1 MHRRWQLLAG
11 LFLTTLA
18 TLLLE
23 LMNTRLLSVMTWY
36 HLSFFAVSTAMFG
49 MSAGAIKVYL
59 GGKDF
64 EGDNARAALTRWSVW
79 LALSIP
85 LTHVLILCIP
95 IQLGTSV
102 VAISGLV
109 FTTLAV
115 ATPFYVSGVIV
126 AIALTRIPGPPGL
139 IYAVDLLGAAAG
151 SLLILPLLENLDISS
166 IALICGAIAAVAAA
180 LFHSYAATRRAGRGA
195 ALALAVA
202 LAGLALINSGT
213 REGLRVTYSKGR
225 TLVWDEIISESWS
238 IHGRVLIKAERKG
251 RPWYWGAGNGT
262 KDYRVAMIPMDIDG
276 MAATVIT
283 KWDGKNPDDLIWT
296 SHDVSSLPYHI
307 RAGGDVAVIG
317 VGGGRDL
324 LTALWAR
331 SRSVTGVEING
342 ALLDAL
348 EGPFSDYAGLA
359 GRPEVKLVR
368 DEARSYFTRT
378 DKRFDV
384 LQMTMID
391 TWAATGAGAFT
402 LSENGLYTIEGWNVF
417 MRVLKP
423 KGIFSVSRWYS
434 RKRVSET
441 TRLLSLATAT
451 LLDLGADKPQAHL
464 MLVTRRNAATLM
476 VSPSP
481 FSKQDVSRVMRVSN
495 RMGFRVQLAPGLT
508 STDPLLSRI
517 VSSRDRAELD
527 AAVAHEHY
535 DYSPPTDQRP
545 YFFNVLKPGSAFG
558 FDLSRAGGHLVDGN
572 LLATRTLSLLW
583 MLSVLLVVLAILWPL
598 ARSGR
603 PNMEAGSFP
612 HALLYFSIIGFGFMM
627 VQIPMIQR
635 FSVYLGHPT
644 YAVAVILF
652 SMILATG
659 LGSLLSDRIPIEENR
674 TWALVGPLGIALIL
688 FLAVLAIQPVI
699 DATIRYSLLVRCSVV
714 VAMLGVVAFPLG
726 FCFPLGL
733 RLVRRISEDATP
745 WMWGVNGAFSVLSS
759 VSSVWISMWSG
770 IDTSL
775 FIAVAVYLLLPLPAT
790 ALWAR
795 GQLRSSR
802 G

>member
-1 MHRRWQLLAG
+1 MQRRWQFLAG

-49 MSAGAIKVYL
+49 MSAGAILVYL
-59 GGKDF
+59 GGARF
-64 EGDNARAALTRWSVW
+64 EGDAARAALTRWSVY
-79 LALSIP
+79 LALAIP
-85 LTHVLILCIP
+85 VTHALILCIP
-95 IQLGTSV
+95 IQLGTSA

-115 ATPFYVSGVIV
+115 ATPFYMSGVVV

-151 SLLILPLLENLDISS
+151 SLLILPLLEDFDISS
-166 IALICGAIAAVAAA
+166 TALVCGAIAAA
-180 LFHSYAATRRAGRGA
+180 GA
-195 ALALAVA
+195 AFFHGFAASGKVVRTAVLAVA
-202 LAGLALINSGT
+202 LCALGLANST
-213 REGLRVTYSKGR
+213 TTQGLRVTFTKGR
-225 TLVWDEIISESWS
+225 TLDWSKILSESWS
-238 IHGRVLIKAERKG
+238 IHGRVLTQAESIGK
-251 RPWYWGAGNGT
+251 PWYWGPGKGAD
-262 KDYRVAMIPMDIDG
+262 DYEVAIIPMDIDG

-283 KWDGKNPDDLIWT
+283 QWDGHDTNDLVWV

-307 RAGGDVAVIG
+307 RKGGDAAVIG

-324 LTALWAR
+324 LTALWAHC
-331 SRSVTGVEING
+331 RSVTGVEING
-342 ALLDAL
+342 ELIHKL
-348 EGPFSDYAGLA
+348 EGPYREYAGIA
-359 GRPEVKLVR
+359 DRPEVKLVH

-378 DKRFDV
+378 DERFDV
-384 LQMTMID
+384 LQMSLID

-402 LSENGLYTIEGWNVF
+402 LSENGLYTIEGWRVF

-423 KGIFSVSRWYS
+423 RGIFSVSRWYS
-434 RKRVSET
+434 PERASET
-441 TRLLSLATAT
+441 SRLLSLATAS
-451 LLDLGADKPQAHL
+451 LLDLGVENPKQHL
-464 MLVTRRNAATLM
+464 MLVTRLNTATLL

-481 FSKQDVSRVMRVSN
+481 FSKADVDAVVKVSR
-495 RMGFRVQLAPGLT
+495 RMGFGIQLAPRRRPKDAKLA
-508 STDPLLSRI
+508 RI
-517 VSSRDRAELD
+517 VSSRTRAELD
-527 AAVAHEHY
+527 AAAADPHY

-545 YFFNVLKPGSAFG
+545 YFFNVLKPASTFG
-558 FDLSRAGGHLVDGN
+558 FDLSQDEGHLVEGN
-572 LLATRTLSLLW
+572 LLATRTLSVLW
-583 MLSVLLVVLAILWPL
+583 VVSLVLVVLAILWPL
-598 ARSGR
+598 ARSGL
-603 PNMEAGSFP
+603 PNMEGGSFA
-612 HALLYFSIIGFGFMM
+612 HALLYFSIIGLGFMM

-659 LGSLLSDRIPIEENR
+659 LGSFLSDRVPIEEDR

-688 FLAVLAIQPVI
+688 GATVLAIQPVI
-699 DATIRYSLLVRCSVV
+699 DATIRYSLVVRCTVV
-714 VAMLGVVAFPLG
+714 VAMVGLAALPLG

-733 RLVRRISEDATP
+733 RLVRRISDDATP

-759 VSSVWISMWSG
+759 VSAVWISMWSG

-775 FIAVAVYLLLPLPAT
+775 FLAVFLYLLLVLPAT

-795 GQLRSSR
+795 GRPASS
-802 G
+802 GAG